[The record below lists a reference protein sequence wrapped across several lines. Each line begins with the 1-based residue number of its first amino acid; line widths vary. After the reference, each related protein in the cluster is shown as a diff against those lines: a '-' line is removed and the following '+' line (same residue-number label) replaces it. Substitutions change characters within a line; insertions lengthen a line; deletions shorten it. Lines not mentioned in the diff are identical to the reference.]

1 MIQKSTGVPLRLIFL
16 SCVFFKSDIAQCQL
30 IWTHET
36 ALCAFYVFSV
46 LLFEYNEVTHLY
58 KYIHCMTY
66 AVFSS
71 RFLNVSDLWAEVC
84 WQL

>member
-58 KYIHCMTY
+58 KYIHCIHM
-66 AVFSS
+66 